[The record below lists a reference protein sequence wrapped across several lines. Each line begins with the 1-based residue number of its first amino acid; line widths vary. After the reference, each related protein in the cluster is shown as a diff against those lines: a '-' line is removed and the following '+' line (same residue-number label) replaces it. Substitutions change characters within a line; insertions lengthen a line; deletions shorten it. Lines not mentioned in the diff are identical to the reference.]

1 MYNIACPT
9 CNGRVADNNRQVPPR
24 ERVQIIISSNFQPSG
39 QNNNPELA
47 SYARSKENKK
57 KMKLLQ
63 RVFGSATCT
72 ETGTGTAAASSNNIM
87 VD

>member
-1 MYNIACPT
+1 MRSSVATGKILFTAP

-47 SYARSKENKK
+47 MLGARKNKM
-57 KMKLLQ
+57 KMKLPQ

-72 ETGTGTAAASSNNIM
+72 ETGNGNSSR
-87 VD
+87 